1 MQTSTFPTTRPC
13 ANIRV
18 LQLPRLFP
26 LWLFNLLSLGLLLIV
41 MPTDKFCL
49 GTICQYLSISR
60 TLRVGEYNRTEYIQ
74 FGGTVPTNV
83 ISLSQRLTL
92 DQIFESNVLQ
102 AVDLA
107 SKQAPSVCQVIPVN
121 KKVTLG
127 HEWLRDPLLIWG
139 RASQAQA
146 LICADGAAPP
156 MGQDSLALGI
166 TSELWTVS
174 SSEQILTELDSSR
187 NSWLMT
193 IRLHT

>member
-1 MQTSTFPTTRPC
+1 MASPALATADLGQAFIWFILLLLGSAQAMQTSTFPTTRPC

-92 DQIFESNVLQ
+92 DQIFESNVL
-102 AVDLA
+102 
-107 SKQAPSVCQVIPVN
+107 
-121 KKVTLG
+121 
-127 HEWLRDPLLIWG
+127 
-139 RASQAQA
+139 
-146 LICADGAAPP
+146 
-156 MGQDSLALGI
+156 
-166 TSELWTVS
+166 
-174 SSEQILTELDSSR
+174 
-187 NSWLMT
+187 
-193 IRLHT
+193 